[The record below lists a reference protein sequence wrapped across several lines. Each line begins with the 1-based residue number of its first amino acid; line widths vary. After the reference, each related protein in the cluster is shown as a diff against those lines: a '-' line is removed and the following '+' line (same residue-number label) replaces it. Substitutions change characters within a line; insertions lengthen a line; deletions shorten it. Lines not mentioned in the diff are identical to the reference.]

1 MSGEEGTWGEAI
13 APLARKLRVAAALP
27 GFDARWNSAGARAFL
42 QILEAMAHKL
52 DVVAPARIGA
62 LREERD
68 AALARLA
75 DTEAE
80 LATARDRIVML
91 ERMRKTSPGPLS
103 RLFRIPAANATGR
116 APGPSRDHGAG
127 RAGS

>member
-1 MSGEEGTWGEAI
+1 MGEGDQTWGEAI
-13 APLARKLRVAAALP
+13 APLAQKLRVAAALP
-27 GFDARWNSAGARAFL
+27 GTSASWNSTGARAFL
-42 QILEAMAHKL
+42 KLLEEMAHKL
-52 DVVAPARIGA
+52 DVVAPTRIDA

-80 LATARDRIVML
+80 LATARDRIVKL

-116 APGPSRDHGAG
+116 GPGPSRDHGPD

>member
-1 MSGEEGTWGEAI
+1 MPGEEGTWGEAI

-27 GFDARWNSAGARAFL
+27 GFDTRWNSAGARAFL

-52 DVVAPARIGA
+52 DVVA
-62 LREERD
+62 
-68 AALARLA
+68 
-75 DTEAE
+75 
-80 LATARDRIVML
+80 TARDRIVKL